1 MASQE
6 FFQMMISFVVIA
18 VVVPCSWSQL
28 ILSNLSDDTQ
38 SCELSC
44 TAAYS
49 DKSPDL
55 NACKKGCRLMTIIDF
70 MEDQATFDEL
80 LSDCRKTCQDAY
92 GSDVNASSC
101 AFGCQ
106 GQMPAIDSRR
116 KQMKAFYDEE
126 APFLS
131 PLIPVHV
138 YFGRMMDCMMDHVRH
153 EMTMAMML
161 LSASGQQGQ
170 VIVIHAKP
178 AAGDFDPE
186 YKTSNYFETNLV
198 LADGGATPDVK
209 RSQMMAASSSLSEE
223 KETDLVVTDRKRSTE
238 SDWLTCFAAK
248 IGLSRMS
255 LLFVL
260 LMFFIVI
267 LWLCISSMTT
277 STKLSDIPTQKLS
290 IYGDTDY
297 LLPFDEKLH
306 FSYVKPQEP
315 SVMAPELPVKITI
328 QEI

>member
-6 FFQMMISFVVIA
+6 FLQMMISFVVLA
-18 VVVPCSWSQL
+18 LVATCSRSQL
-28 ILSNLSDDTQ
+28 ILNNLSDDTQ
-38 SCELSC
+38 SCESSC
-44 TAAYS
+44 AAAYS
-49 DKSPDL
+49 DETPDL

-70 MEDQATFDEL
+70 MEEQATFDEL
-80 LSDCRKTCQDAY
+80 LSDCRKTCHDAY

-106 GQMPAIDSRR
+106 GQMPAIDGRR

-131 PLIPVHV
+131 PLIPVHI

-178 AAGDFDPE
+178 AGDFDPE

-198 LADGGATPDVK
+198 LADSGATPDVK
-209 RSQMMAASSSLSEE
+209 RSQMMAASSEA
-223 KETDLVVTDRKRSTE
+223 DLVVTDKRSSAE

-290 IYGDTDY
+290 IYGDSDY
-297 LLPFDEKLH
+297 LLPFNEKVH

-315 SVMAPELPVKITI
+315 SVMAPELPVKILI